1 MSVLLTLKYI
11 SNTFM
16 KITRENLVS
25 ACRGQR
31 KDMAL
36 RCGLHKS
43 SPPEREASMTGA
55 ESLIRTLIAS
65 DVEICFANPGT
76 TEMQFVV
83 SLDKV
88 EGMRCVLGMAE
99 AVVTGCADGYA
110 RMAGK
115 PAMTLL
121 HCGPGFANGIA
132 NVHNARKANSPMVN
146 IVGDQATYHRPFDP
160 PLTADTEGLA
170 HTVSHWVRTSGFAK
184 QVASD
189 SAAAVQAARTPP
201 GQIATLI
208 VPADVAW
215 SEGSAPAVPLGVSPR
230 PEVAPEV
237 LRTVARVLR
246 SDEPAILFLNG
257 QALSEAGLVAAHRI
271 AHATG
276 AKLRAP
282 THVPRMARGC
292 GRVPVDRIP
301 YVVDTALRVFAGLK
315 HAILVGAKPPA
326 GFFAYP
332 GKPSLVTPQDCAT
345 HVLARPEQDAVAALQ
360 GLADEI
366 GAPRVVPIKRE
377 GTKPHIASGPFE
389 SEAFGMTLAA
399 LLPENAIVADDA
411 VTSGRAIFPATFNAA
426 PHDWIQS
433 TGGAIGHGFPCAT
446 GAAIAC
452 PDRKVVCLQ
461 ADGAGMYTLQALWT
475 QAREKLDVVNVV
487 FANHVYKILYG
498 ELRTVGATPGPAS
511 DTFFDIGRPDLD
523 WVGLAGGMGVEAVRV
538 ETLEGFAD
546 TFRAAC
552 GRRGP
557 FLIEFR
563 IQKWSGES

>member
-1 MSVLLTLKYI
+1 
-11 SNTFM
+11 
-16 KITRENLVS
+16 
-25 ACRGQR
+25 
-31 KDMAL
+31 
-36 RCGLHKS
+36 
-43 SPPEREASMTGA
+43 MTGA

-65 DVEICFANPGT
+65 GVEICFANPGT

-83 SLDKV
+83 ALDKV

-99 AVVTGCADGYA
+99 GIVTGCADGYA

-121 HCGPGFANGIA
+121 HCGPGFANGIS
-132 NVHNARKANSPMVN
+132 NLHNARRANSPMVN

-170 HTVSHWVRTSGFAK
+170 RPVSHWVRTSGLAK
-184 QVASD
+184 RVASD
-189 SAAAVQAARTPP
+189 SAESVQAARTPP

-215 SEGSAPAVPLGVSPR
+215 GEASGPALSLEVPPWQQA
-230 PEVAPEV
+230 APEV

-246 SDEPAILFLNG
+246 SGKPTTLFLNG
-257 QALSEAGLVAAHRI
+257 QALSEPGLIAAHRI

-282 THVPRMARGC
+282 THVPRMARGR

-301 YVVDTALRVFAGLK
+301 YVVDTAFQVFAGLK
-315 HAILVGAKPPA
+315 NAILVGAKPPA

-332 GKPSLVTPQDCAT
+332 EKPSLVTPKDCAM
-345 HVLARPEQDAVAALQ
+345 HVLARPDQDAVAALQ
-360 GLADEI
+360 ALADEI
-366 GAPRVVPIKRE
+366 GAPRAVPIKQE
-377 GTKPHIASGPFE
+377 GAEPQIVSGPFE
-389 SEAFGMTLAA
+389 SQAFGMTLAA
-399 LLPENAIVADDA
+399 LLPENAIVCDDA
-411 VTSGRAIFPATFNAA
+411 VTSGRQIFPATFNAA

-446 GAAIAC
+446 GTAVAC

-461 ADGAGMYTLQALWT
+461 ADGAGMFTLQALWT

-487 FANHVYKILYG
+487 FANRVYKILYG
-498 ELRTVGATPGPAS
+498 ELRTGGATPGHAS
-511 DTFFDIGRPDLD
+511 DAFFDIGRPDLD
-523 WVGLAGGMGVEAVRV
+523 WVRMAEGMGMEAAGV

-546 TFRAAC
+546 VFRSAC

-563 IQKWSGES
+563 IQMWAG

>member
-1 MSVLLTLKYI
+1 
-11 SNTFM
+11 
-16 KITRENLVS
+16 
-25 ACRGQR
+25 
-31 KDMAL
+31 
-36 RCGLHKS
+36 
-43 SPPEREASMTGA
+43 MTGA
-55 ESLIRTLIAS
+55 ESLICTLIAS
-65 DVEICFANPGT
+65 GVEICFANPGT

-83 SLDKV
+83 ALDKV

-99 AVVTGCADGYA
+99 GIVTGCADGYA

-121 HCGPGFANGIA
+121 HCGPGFANGIS
-132 NVHNARKANSPMVN
+132 NLHNARRANSPMVN

-160 PLTADTEGLA
+160 PLAADTEGLA
-170 HTVSHWVRTSGFAK
+170 RTASHWVRTSSLAK
-184 QVASD
+184 QVSSD
-189 SAAAVQAARTPP
+189 AAEAVQVARTPP
-201 GQIATLI
+201 GRIATLI

-215 SEGSAPAVPLGVSPR
+215 SEASGPAAPLKVSSR
-230 PEVAPEV
+230 PQVEPEV
-237 LRTVARVLR
+237 LRTVAQVLR
-246 SDEPAILFLNG
+246 SGEPSILFLNG
-257 QALSEAGLVAAHRI
+257 EALSEPGLVAANRI

-282 THVPRMARGC
+282 THVPRMARGR
-292 GRVPVDRIP
+292 GRVPVDRVP
-301 YVVDTALRVFAGLK
+301 YVVDTALQAFAGLK
-315 HAILVGAKPPA
+315 NAILVGAKPPA

-332 GKPSLVTPQDCAT
+332 GKPSLMTPKDCPIY
-345 HVLARPEQDAVAALQ
+345 VLAEPDQDAVAALQ

-366 GAPRVVPIKRE
+366 GAPRAVPMKQE
-377 GTKPHIASGPFE
+377 GPEPQIVSGPFD
-389 SEAFGMTLAA
+389 SAGFGMTLAA
-399 LLPENAIVADDA
+399 VLPENAVVCDDA
-411 VTSGRAIFPATFNAA
+411 VTSGRQIFPATFNAP

-446 GAAIAC
+446 GAALAC

-461 ADGAGMYTLQALWT
+461 GDGAGMFTLQALWT

-487 FANHVYKILYG
+487 FANYVYKILYG
-498 ELRTVGATPGPAS
+498 ELRAGGAIPGHAS

-523 WVGLAGGMGVEAVRV
+523 WVRMAEGMGVEAASV

-546 TFRAAC
+546 TFRSAC

-563 IQKWSGES
+563 ISPFSPP